1 MTVLEDL
8 TQYDL
13 ERYLFGTVHRKFV
26 QNEPVTTFDFF
37 CIVIW
42 KSNRAK
48 SRVAARLMNRNAD
61 LDAAVQQLIGDI
73 RGAADNRAKLKVL
86 LQDWQL
92 RLPMAT
98 AILTVFYPDDFTI
111 YDFRV
116 CDQVGD
122 FARLGEY
129 SNVDRTCKGYEAFV
143 AAVHAAVP
151 GELSLRDKDRALW
164 GRSFSEQLR
173 LDIRRWSNGGDGRES
188 SRVLHQDEAVSPVRL
203 PS

>member
-1 MTVLEDL
+1 
-8 TQYDL
+8 
-13 ERYLFGTVHRKFV
+13 
-26 QNEPVTTFDFF
+26 
-37 CIVIW
+37 
-42 KSNRAK
+42 
-48 SRVAARLMNRNAD
+48 MNKNAD

-73 RGAADNRAKLKVL
+73 RCAADNRAKLKVL
-86 LQDWQL
+86 LHDWQL

-129 SNVDRTCKGYEAFV
+129 SNVDRTCEGYEAFV

-173 LDIRRWSNGGDGRES
+173 LDIQRWAKAGNEENTS
-188 SRVLHQDEAVSPVRL
+188 QDLGSG
-203 PS
+203 

>member
-26 QNEPVTTFDFF
+26 QDEPVTTFDFF

-48 SRVAARLMNRNAD
+48 SRVAARLMNKNAD

-73 RGAADNRAKLKVL
+73 RCAADNRAKLKVL
-86 LQDWQL
+86 LHDWQL

-129 SNVDRTCKGYEAFV
+129 SNVDRTCEGYEAFV

-173 LDIRRWSNGGDGRES
+173 LDIQRWAKAGNGENAS
-188 SRVLHQDEAVSPVRL
+188 QDLGSG
-203 PS
+203 